1 MSLGVD
7 EKATSK
13 VGWTSLCMPSKLIF
27 ADYFWTPTTLTAEAI
42 AGEKSLKTSEEKMAL
57 EQIIIIIIIIKCFF
71 IDPKQ

>member
-1 MSLGVD
+1 
-7 EKATSK
+7 
-13 VGWTSLCMPSKLIF
+13 MPSKLIF